1 MYTETNVQEEQH
13 LFTDLDVL
21 AYQEASVGQRFVNY
35 LVDALLMQYGLSFL
49 TGALLSK
56 VLMALNPDL
65 AVAFFSNDSAW
76 DIFLSS
82 YGLSILNYTLY
93 YTICEL
99 GFKGYT
105 LGKLITGTRAVRADG
120 SPLAFKDALLRSL
133 TRLVPFEA
141 FSALGG
147 DPWHDRWTKTM
158 VVKAR

>member
-1 MYTETNVQEEQH
+1 MYTETNVPEEQH
-13 LFTDLDVL
+13 LFTEEDVL

-35 LVDALLMQYGLSFL
+35 LIDAMLMQYGLSFI
-49 TGALLSK
+49 TGALLAK
-56 VLMALNPDL
+56 VLMALNPEF
-65 AVAFFSNDSAW
+65 AAAFFDDEGAW
-76 DIFLSS
+76 DFILSS

-93 YTICEL
+93 YTFCEL
-99 GFKGYT
+99 VFKGYT
-105 LGKLITGTRAVRADG
+105 LGKLVTGTRAVRSDG